1 MPAPIPIWRRC
12 RAIFPGVFILGP
24 TKPPNTGPR
33 MDFFRQFRSHF
44 LYAGLFSFFINLIL
58 LVPPLYMIQVFD
70 RVLVSRSAETL
81 LMLTLAAVGTLVML
95 FLLDALRSALLLS
108 AGGLID
114 RLLGER
120 VISALISNAS
130 KVNRAESVHG
140 LRDVSLMRNF
150 LGGASIIALFDLPWG
165 IFFVLFTFFFHPL
178 LGMIALLSVA
188 ALFALA
194 WSNEKLN
201 RADLEKVQVDGRRA
215 GQFIDQGL
223 RNADVVNA
231 LGMRRGFVQRWER
244 MNAPVLEG
252 QEETGQRMGRINS
265 LSKALRQL
273 VQIIMMAA
281 GAWLVVADNMT
292 AGVMLASTIILG
304 RALAP
309 FESLL
314 ANWNNLVGAR
324 AAYARLKPHL
334 EQKILPPEVRLP
346 APEGRV
352 AVERVTLAGATPDRP
367 IIRGVAFELAP
378 GESVAI
384 IGPSASGKSSLAR
397 LIIGVW
403 TPTTGA
409 VRLDGAEIAKL
420 DRDHIGP
427 YLGYLP
433 QDVELFPG
441 TVAENIARLGE
452 LDSEAVVQA
461 AQYAQA
467 HELILRL
474 PQGYDTRVAERGL
487 NLSGGQRQRL
497 AIARAFV
504 RNAPILVLDEATAA
518 LDAQSEAEVQVA
530 IERLEENRT
539 VICVAHRLS
548 TLRKMDRIIVL
559 SAGRIVEDG
568 TFAGLVQSGGRF
580 ADMARRQGVGI

>member
-1 MPAPIPIWRRC
+1 
-12 RAIFPGVFILGP
+12 
-24 TKPPNTGPR
+24 

-44 LYAGLFSFFINLIL
+44 LYAGLFSFVINLIL

-70 RVLVSRSAETL
+70 RVLMSRSTETL
-81 LMLTLAAVGTLVML
+81 LMLTLAAMGTLVML

-165 IFFVLFTFFFHPL
+165 VFFVLFTFFFHPL

-273 VQIIMMAA
+273 VQIIMMGA

-346 APEGRV
+346 APEGRI

-452 LDSEAVVQA
+452 LDSEAVVKA

-474 PQGYDTRVAERGL
+474 PQGYETQIGGGS
-487 NLSGGQRQRL
+487 NSLSGGQMQRIGL
-497 AIARAFV
+497 ARALYGQPRLV
-504 RNAPILVLDEATAA
+504 VLDEPNAN
-518 LDAQSEAEVQVA
+518 LDAEGEASLQQVVR
-530 IERLEENRT
+530 RLRQDKVTLVLVTHRPALLDQIDKVLVMREGSQDAFGPREE
-539 VICVAHRLS
+539 ILA
-548 TLRKMDRIIVL
+548 KVL
-559 SAGRIVEDG
+559 PMR
-568 TFAGLVQSGGRF
+568 Q
-580 ADMARRQGVGI
+580 ARGS

>member
-1 MPAPIPIWRRC
+1 
-12 RAIFPGVFILGP
+12 
-24 TKPPNTGPR
+24 
-33 MDFFRQFRSHF
+33 MDFFRQFRMHF
-44 LYAGLFSFFINLIL
+44 LYAGIFSFVINLIL

-70 RVLVSRSAETL
+70 RVLVSRSQETL
-81 LMLTLAAVGTLVML
+81 LMLTIGAVGMLVML
-95 FLLDALRSALLLS
+95 FLLDSLRSALLLS
-108 AGGLID
+108 AGGMID

-120 VISALISNAS
+120 VISALIQNAG

-140 LRDVSLMRNF
+140 LRDVSLLRNF

-165 IFFVLFTFFFHPL
+165 IFFVLFTFFFHAL
-178 LGMIALLSVA
+178 LGVIALLSVA
-188 ALFALA
+188 ALFVLT

-223 RNADVVNA
+223 RNADVLNA
-231 LGMRRGFVQRWER
+231 LGMRRGFVRRWER
-244 MNAPVLEG
+244 MNSPVLEG

-273 VQIIMMAA
+273 VQIVMMAA
-281 GAWLVVADNMT
+281 GAWLVIADNMT
-292 AGVMLASTIILG
+292 SGVMLASTIILG

-334 EQKILPPEVRLP
+334 EQKLLPPEVRLP

-352 AVERVTLAGATPDRP
+352 SVERVTLAGATADRP
-367 IIRGVAFELAP
+367 IIRGVAFELAA
-378 GESVAI
+378 GDSLAI

-397 LIIGVW
+397 LIIGIW

-452 LDSEAVVQA
+452 LDSDAVVKA

-467 HELILRL
+467 HDLILRL
-474 PQGYDTRVAERGL
+474 PQGYETPIGGGS
-487 NLSGGQRQRL
+487 NTLSGGQMQRIGL
-497 AIARAFV
+497 ARALYGQPKLV
-504 RNAPILVLDEATAA
+504 VLDEPNAN
-518 LDAQSEAEVQVA
+518 LDAEGEASLQQVVRRLRQDKITLVLVTHRPSLLDH
-530 IERLEENRT
+530 IEKVLVMREGAQEAFGPREE
-539 VICVAHRLS
+539 ILA
-548 TLRKMDRIIVL
+548 KVL
-559 SAGRIVEDG
+559 PMR
-568 TFAGLVQSGGRF
+568 Q
-580 ADMARRQGVGI
+580 ARSS

>member
-1 MPAPIPIWRRC
+1 
-12 RAIFPGVFILGP
+12 
-24 TKPPNTGPR
+24 
-33 MDFFRQFRSHF
+33 MDFFRQFRTHF
-44 LYAGLFSFFINLIL
+44 LYAGIFSFVINLIL

-70 RVLVSRSAETL
+70 RVLVSRSQETL

-95 FLLDALRSALLLS
+95 FLLDSLRSALLLS
-108 AGGLID
+108 AGGMID

-120 VISALISNAS
+120 VISALIQNAG

-140 LRDVSLMRNF
+140 LRDVSLLRNF

-165 IFFVLFTFFFHPL
+165 IFFVLFTFFFHTL
-178 LGMIALLSVA
+178 LGVIALLSVA
-188 ALFALA
+188 ALFALT

-201 RADLEKVQVDGRRA
+201 RADLEKVQIDGRRA

-223 RNADVVNA
+223 RNADVLNA
-231 LGMRRGFVQRWER
+231 LGMRRGFVRRWER
-244 MNAPVLEG
+244 MNGPVLEG

-281 GAWLVVADNMT
+281 GAWLVIAGNMT
-292 AGVMLASTIILG
+292 SGVMLASTIILG

-334 EQKILPPEVRLP
+334 EQKLLPPEVRLP

-352 AVERVTLAGATPDRP
+352 SVERVTLAGATADRP
-367 IIRGVAFELAP
+367 IIRGVAFELAA
-378 GESVAI
+378 GDSLAI

-397 LIIGVW
+397 LIIGIW

-452 LDSEAVVQA
+452 LDSDAVVKA
-461 AQYAQA
+461 AQYAEA
-467 HELILRL
+467 HDLILRL
-474 PQGYDTRVAERGL
+474 PQGYETPIGGGS
-487 NLSGGQRQRL
+487 NTLSGGQMQRIGL
-497 AIARAFV
+497 ARALYGQPKLV
-504 RNAPILVLDEATAA
+504 VLDEPNAN
-518 LDAQSEAEVQVA
+518 LDAEGEASLQQVVRRLRQDKITLVLVTHRPSLLDH
-530 IERLEENRT
+530 IE
-539 VICVAHRLS
+539 
-548 TLRKMDRIIVL
+548 KVL
-559 SAGRIVEDG
+559 VMREGAQEAFGPRDEILAKV
-568 TFAGLVQSGGRF
+568 LPMRQ
-580 ADMARRQGVGI
+580 ARSN

>member
-1 MPAPIPIWRRC
+1 
-12 RAIFPGVFILGP
+12 
-24 TKPPNTGPR
+24 

-44 LYAGLFSFFINLIL
+44 LYAGLFSFVINLIL

-70 RVLVSRSAETL
+70 RVLVSRSTETL

-201 RADLEKVQVDGRRA
+201 RADLEKVQIDGRRA

-273 VQIIMMAA
+273 VQIIMMGA

-346 APEGRV
+346 APEGRI
-352 AVERVTLAGATPDRP
+352 AVERVSLAGATPDRP

-378 GESVAI
+378 GESLAI

-474 PQGYDTRVAERGL
+474 PQGYETQIGGGS
-487 NLSGGQRQRL
+487 NSLSGGQMQRIGL
-497 AIARAFV
+497 ARALYGQPRLV
-504 RNAPILVLDEATAA
+504 VLDEPNAN
-518 LDAQSEAEVQVA
+518 LDAEGEASLQQVVR
-530 IERLEENRT
+530 RLRQDKVTLVLVTHRPALLDQIDKVLVMREGSQDAFGPREE
-539 VICVAHRLS
+539 ILA
-548 TLRKMDRIIVL
+548 KVL
-559 SAGRIVEDG
+559 PMR
-568 TFAGLVQSGGRF
+568 Q
-580 ADMARRQGVGI
+580 ARGS

>member
-1 MPAPIPIWRRC
+1 
-12 RAIFPGVFILGP
+12 
-24 TKPPNTGPR
+24 
-33 MDFFRQFRSHF
+33 MDFFRQFRTHF
-44 LYAGLFSFFINLIL
+44 LYAGIFSFVINLIL

-70 RVLVSRSAETL
+70 RVLVSRSQETL

-95 FLLDALRSALLLS
+95 FLLDSLRSALLLS
-108 AGGLID
+108 AGGMID

-120 VISALISNAS
+120 VISALIQNAG

-140 LRDVSLMRNF
+140 LRDVSLLRNF

-165 IFFVLFTFFFHPL
+165 IFFVLFTFFFHAL
-178 LGMIALLSVA
+178 LGVIALLSVV
-188 ALFALA
+188 ALFALT

-201 RADLEKVQVDGRRA
+201 RADLEKVQIDGRRA

-223 RNADVVNA
+223 RNADVLNA
-231 LGMRRGFVQRWER
+231 LGMRRGFVRRWER
-244 MNAPVLEG
+244 MNSPVLEG

-281 GAWLVVADNMT
+281 GAWLVIADNMT
-292 AGVMLASTIILG
+292 SGVMLAATIILG

-324 AAYARLKPHL
+324 AAYGRLKPHL
-334 EQKILPPEVRLP
+334 EQKLLPPEVRLP

-352 AVERVTLAGATPDRP
+352 SVERVTLAGATADRP
-367 IIRGVAFELAP
+367 IIRGVAFELAA
-378 GESVAI
+378 GDSLAI

-397 LIIGVW
+397 LIIGIW

-452 LDSEAVVQA
+452 LDSDAVVKA

-467 HELILRL
+467 HDLILRL
-474 PQGYDTRVAERGL
+474 PQGYETPIGGGS
-487 NLSGGQRQRL
+487 NTLSGGQMQRIGL
-497 AIARAFV
+497 ARALYGQPKLV
-504 RNAPILVLDEATAA
+504 VLDEPNAN
-518 LDAQSEAEVQVA
+518 LDAEGEASLQQVVRRLRQEKITLVLVTHRPSLLDH
-530 IERLEENRT
+530 IE
-539 VICVAHRLS
+539 
-548 TLRKMDRIIVL
+548 KVL
-559 SAGRIVEDG
+559 VMREGAQEAFGPRDEILAKV
-568 TFAGLVQSGGRF
+568 LPMRQ
-580 ADMARRQGVGI
+580 ARGN

>member
-1 MPAPIPIWRRC
+1 
-12 RAIFPGVFILGP
+12 
-24 TKPPNTGPR
+24 
-33 MDFFRQFRSHF
+33 MDFFRQFRTHF
-44 LYAGLFSFFINLIL
+44 LYAGIFSFVINLIL

-70 RVLVSRSAETL
+70 RVLVSRSQETL

-95 FLLDALRSALLLS
+95 FLLDSLRSALLLS
-108 AGGLID
+108 AGGMID

-120 VISALISNAS
+120 VISALIQNAG

-140 LRDVSLMRNF
+140 LRDVSLLRNF

-165 IFFVLFTFFFHPL
+165 IFFVLFTFFFHVL
-178 LGMIALLSVA
+178 LGVIALLSVA
-188 ALFALA
+188 ALFALT

-201 RADLEKVQVDGRRA
+201 RSDLEKVQIDGRRA

-223 RNADVVNA
+223 RNADVLNA
-231 LGMRRGFVQRWER
+231 LGMRRGFVRRWER
-244 MNAPVLEG
+244 MNGPVLEG

-281 GAWLVVADNMT
+281 GAWLVIAGNMT
-292 AGVMLASTIILG
+292 SGVMLASTIILG

-334 EQKILPPEVRLP
+334 EQKLLPPEVRLP

-352 AVERVTLAGATPDRP
+352 SVERVTLAGATADRP
-367 IIRGVAFELAP
+367 IIRGVAFELAA
-378 GESVAI
+378 GDSLAI

-397 LIIGVW
+397 LIIGIW

-452 LDSEAVVQA
+452 LDSDAVVKA
-461 AQYAQA
+461 AQYAEA
-467 HELILRL
+467 HDLILRL
-474 PQGYDTRVAERGL
+474 PQGYETPIGGGS
-487 NLSGGQRQRL
+487 NTLSGGQMQRIGL
-497 AIARAFV
+497 ARALYGQPKLV
-504 RNAPILVLDEATAA
+504 VLDEPNAN
-518 LDAQSEAEVQVA
+518 LDAEGEASLQQVVRRLRQDKITLVLVTHRPSLLDH
-530 IERLEENRT
+530 IE
-539 VICVAHRLS
+539 
-548 TLRKMDRIIVL
+548 KVL
-559 SAGRIVEDG
+559 VMREGAQEAFGPRDEILAKV
-568 TFAGLVQSGGRF
+568 LP
-580 ADMARRQGVGI
+580 MRQVRSN

>member
-1 MPAPIPIWRRC
+1 
-12 RAIFPGVFILGP
+12 
-24 TKPPNTGPR
+24 
-33 MDFFRQFRSHF
+33 MDFFRQFRTHF
-44 LYAGLFSFFINLIL
+44 LYAGLFSFFINLVL

-70 RVLVSRSAETL
+70 RVLVSRSTE
-81 LMLTLAAVGTLVML
+81 TLVML
-95 FLLDALRSALLLS
+95 TIGACGLLAMMFMLDALRSILLLS
-108 AGGLID
+108 AGGMVD

-120 VISALISNAS
+120 VISTLIQSAG

-140 LRDVSLMRNF
+140 LRDVSLLRNF

-165 IFFVLFTFFFHPL
+165 VFFVLFIFLFHPL
-178 LGMIALLSVA
+178 LGVIALLSVG
-188 ALFALA
+188 ALFALT
-194 WSNEKLN
+194 WGNEKMN
-201 RADLEKVQVDGRRA
+201 RGALEKMQLDGRRA

-223 RNADVVNA
+223 RNADVLNA

-252 QEETGQRMGRINS
+252 QEQTGQRMSGINS
-265 LSKALRQL
+265 LSKVLRQL
-273 VQIIMMAA
+273 VQILMMAA

-292 AGVMLASTIILG
+292 SGVMLASTVILG

-314 ANWNNLVGAR
+314 GNWNNLVGAR
-324 AAYARLKPHL
+324 AAYGRLKPHL
-334 EQKILPPEVRLP
+334 EQRLMPPEIRLP
-346 APEGRV
+346 APEGRI
-352 AVERVTLAGATPDRP
+352 AVERVTLAGSTPDRP
-367 IIRGVAFELAP
+367 IIRGVAFELAA
-378 GESVAI
+378 GELLAV

-397 LIIGVW
+397 LLIGVW

-441 TVAENIARLGE
+441 TVAENISRLGE
-452 LDSEAVVQA
+452 MNSEQVVQA

-474 PQGYDTRVAERGL
+474 PQGYDTVIGGGSFA
-487 NLSGGQRQRL
+487 LSGGQMQRIGL
-497 AIARAFV
+497 ARALYGQPRFV
-504 RNAPILVLDEATAA
+504 VLDEPNAN
-518 LDAQSEAEVQVA
+518 LDAEGEASLQQVVRRLHQDKVTLVLVTHRPSLLEHIDKVLVMRDGSQEAFGQRDEVLAKVLPMRQA
-530 IERLEENRT
+530 RT
-539 VICVAHRLS
+539 
-548 TLRKMDRIIVL
+548 T
-559 SAGRIVEDG
+559 
-568 TFAGLVQSGGRF
+568 
-580 ADMARRQGVGI
+580 

>member
-24 TKPPNTGPR
+24 TKPLNTGPR

-44 LYAGLFSFFINLIL
+44 LYAGLFSFVINLIL

-81 LMLTLAAVGTLVML
+81 LMLTLAAMGTLVML

-165 IFFVLFTFFFHPL
+165 VFFVLFTFFFHPL

-474 PQGYDTRVAERGL
+474 PQGYETQIGGGS
-487 NLSGGQRQRL
+487 NSLSGGQMQRIGL
-497 AIARAFV
+497 ARALYGQPRLV
-504 RNAPILVLDEATAA
+504 VLDEPNAN
-518 LDAQSEAEVQVA
+518 LDAEGEASLQQVVR
-530 IERLEENRT
+530 RLRQDKVTLVLVTHRPALLDQIDKVLVMREGSQDAFGPREE
-539 VICVAHRLS
+539 ILA
-548 TLRKMDRIIVL
+548 KVL
-559 SAGRIVEDG
+559 PMR
-568 TFAGLVQSGGRF
+568 Q
-580 ADMARRQGVGI
+580 ARGS

>member
-1 MPAPIPIWRRC
+1 
-12 RAIFPGVFILGP
+12 
-24 TKPPNTGPR
+24 
-33 MDFFRQFRSHF
+33 MDFFRQFRTHF
-44 LYAGLFSFFINLIL
+44 LYAGIFSFVINLIL

-70 RVLVSRSAETL
+70 RVLVSRSQETL

-95 FLLDALRSALLLS
+95 FLLDSLRSALLLS
-108 AGGLID
+108 AGGMID

-120 VISALISNAS
+120 VISALIQNAG

-140 LRDVSLMRNF
+140 LRDVSLLRNF

-165 IFFVLFTFFFHPL
+165 IFFVLFTFFFHTL
-178 LGMIALLSVA
+178 LGVIALLSVA
-188 ALFALA
+188 ALFALT
-194 WSNEKLN
+194 WTNEKLN
-201 RADLEKVQVDGRRA
+201 RADLEKVQIDGRRA

-223 RNADVVNA
+223 RNADVLNA
-231 LGMRRGFVQRWER
+231 LGMRRGFVRRWER
-244 MNAPVLEG
+244 MNSPVLEG

-273 VQIIMMAA
+273 VQVIMMAA
-281 GAWLVVADNMT
+281 GAWLVIADNMT
-292 AGVMLASTIILG
+292 SGVMLAATIILG

-334 EQKILPPEVRLP
+334 EQKLLPPEVRLP

-352 AVERVTLAGATPDRP
+352 SVERVTLAGATADRP
-367 IIRGVAFELAP
+367 IIRGVAFELAA
-378 GESVAI
+378 GDSLAI

-397 LIIGVW
+397 LIIGIW

-452 LDSEAVVQA
+452 LDSDAVVKA

-467 HELILRL
+467 HDLILRL
-474 PQGYDTRVAERGL
+474 PQGYETPIGGGS
-487 NLSGGQRQRL
+487 NTLSGGQMQRIGL
-497 AIARAFV
+497 ARALYGQPKLV
-504 RNAPILVLDEATAA
+504 VLDEPNAN
-518 LDAQSEAEVQVA
+518 LDAEGEASLQQVVRRLRQEKITLVLVTHRPSLLDH
-530 IERLEENRT
+530 IEKVLVMREGAQEAFGPREE
-539 VICVAHRLS
+539 ILA
-548 TLRKMDRIIVL
+548 KVL
-559 SAGRIVEDG
+559 PMR
-568 TFAGLVQSGGRF
+568 Q
-580 ADMARRQGVGI
+580 ARGN

>member
-452 LDSEAVVQA
+452 LDSEAVVKA

-474 PQGYDTRVAERGL
+474 PQGYETQIGGGS
-487 NLSGGQRQRL
+487 NSLSGGQMQRIGL
-497 AIARAFV
+497 ARALYGQPRLV
-504 RNAPILVLDEATAA
+504 VLDEPNAN
-518 LDAQSEAEVQVA
+518 LDAEGEASLQQVVR
-530 IERLEENRT
+530 RLRQDKVTLVLVTHRPALLDQIDKVLVMREGSQDAFGPREE
-539 VICVAHRLS
+539 ILA
-548 TLRKMDRIIVL
+548 KVL
-559 SAGRIVEDG
+559 PMR
-568 TFAGLVQSGGRF
+568 Q
-580 ADMARRQGVGI
+580 ARGN

>member
-1 MPAPIPIWRRC
+1 
-12 RAIFPGVFILGP
+12 
-24 TKPPNTGPR
+24 
-33 MDFFRQFRSHF
+33 MDFFRQFRTHF
-44 LYAGLFSFFINLIL
+44 LYAGIFSFVINLIL

-70 RVLVSRSAETL
+70 RVLVSRSQETL

-95 FLLDALRSALLLS
+95 FLLDSLRSALLLS
-108 AGGLID
+108 AGGMID

-120 VISALISNAS
+120 VISALIQNAG

-140 LRDVSLMRNF
+140 LRDVSLLRNF

-165 IFFVLFTFFFHPL
+165 IFFVLFTFFFHTL
-178 LGMIALLSVA
+178 LGVIALLSVA
-188 ALFALA
+188 ALFALT

-201 RADLEKVQVDGRRA
+201 RADLEKVQIDGRRA

-223 RNADVVNA
+223 RNADVLNA
-231 LGMRRGFVQRWER
+231 LGMRRGFVRRWER
-244 MNAPVLEG
+244 MNSPVLEG

-273 VQIIMMAA
+273 VQVIMMAA
-281 GAWLVVADNMT
+281 GAWLVIADNMT
-292 AGVMLASTIILG
+292 SGVMLAATIILG

-334 EQKILPPEVRLP
+334 EQKLLPPEVRLP

-352 AVERVTLAGATPDRP
+352 SVERVTLAGATADRP
-367 IIRGVAFELAP
+367 IIRGVAFELAA
-378 GESVAI
+378 GDSLAI

-397 LIIGVW
+397 LIIGIW

-409 VRLDGAEIAKL
+409 VRLDGAELAKL

-452 LDSEAVVQA
+452 LDSDAVVKA

-467 HELILRL
+467 HDLILRL
-474 PQGYDTRVAERGL
+474 PQGYETPIGGGS
-487 NLSGGQRQRL
+487 NTLSGGQMQRIGL
-497 AIARAFV
+497 ARALYGQPKLV
-504 RNAPILVLDEATAA
+504 VLDEPNAN
-518 LDAQSEAEVQVA
+518 LDAEGEASLQQVVRRLRQEKITLVLVTHRPSLLDH
-530 IERLEENRT
+530 IEKVLVMREGAQEAFGPREE
-539 VICVAHRLS
+539 ILA
-548 TLRKMDRIIVL
+548 KVL
-559 SAGRIVEDG
+559 PMR
-568 TFAGLVQSGGRF
+568 Q
-580 ADMARRQGVGI
+580 ARGN

>member
-1 MPAPIPIWRRC
+1 
-12 RAIFPGVFILGP
+12 
-24 TKPPNTGPR
+24 
-33 MDFFRQFRSHF
+33 MDFFRQFRTHF
-44 LYAGLFSFFINLIL
+44 LYAGLFSFFINLVL

-70 RVLVSRSAETL
+70 RVLVSRSTE
-81 LMLTLAAVGTLVML
+81 TLVML
-95 FLLDALRSALLLS
+95 TIGACGMLAMMFMLDSLRSILLLS
-108 AGGLID
+108 AGGMVD

-120 VISALISNAS
+120 VISALIQSAG

-140 LRDVSLMRNF
+140 LRDVSLLRNF

-165 IFFVLFTFFFHPL
+165 VFFVLFIFLFHPL
-178 LGMIALLSVA
+178 LGIIALLSVG
-188 ALFALA
+188 ALFALT
-194 WSNEKLN
+194 WSNEKMN
-201 RADLEKVQVDGRRA
+201 RGALEKVQLDGRRA

-223 RNADVVNA
+223 RNADVLNA

-252 QEETGQRMGRINS
+252 QEQTGQRMSGINS
-265 LSKALRQL
+265 LSKVLRQL
-273 VQIIMMAA
+273 VQILMMAA

-292 AGVMLASTIILG
+292 SGVMLASTVILG

-314 ANWNNLVGAR
+314 GNWNNLVGAR
-324 AAYARLKPHL
+324 AAYGRLKPHL
-334 EQKILPPEVRLP
+334 EQRLMPQEIRLP
-346 APEGRV
+346 APEGRI
-352 AVERVTLAGATPDRP
+352 AVERVTLAGSTPDRP
-367 IIRGVAFELAP
+367 IIRGVAFELAA
-378 GESVAI
+378 GESLAV

-397 LIIGVW
+397 LLIGVW

-441 TVAENIARLGE
+441 TVAENISRLSE
-452 LDSEAVVQA
+452 MNSEAVVQA

-474 PQGYDTRVAERGL
+474 PQGYDTVIGGGSFA
-487 NLSGGQRQRL
+487 LSGGQMQRIGL
-497 AIARAFV
+497 ARALYGQPRFV
-504 RNAPILVLDEATAA
+504 VLDEPNAN
-518 LDAQSEAEVQVA
+518 LDAEGEASLQQVVRRLHQDKVTLVLVTHRPSLLEHIDKVLVMRDGSQEAFGQRDEVLAKVLPMRQA
-530 IERLEENRT
+530 RT
-539 VICVAHRLS
+539 
-548 TLRKMDRIIVL
+548 T
-559 SAGRIVEDG
+559 
-568 TFAGLVQSGGRF
+568 
-580 ADMARRQGVGI
+580 

>member
-12 RAIFPGVFILGP
+12 GAIFPGVFILGP
-24 TKPPNTGPR
+24 TKPPKTGPR

-44 LYAGLFSFFINLIL
+44 LYAGLFSFVINLIL

-81 LMLTLAAVGTLVML
+81 LMLTLAAMGTLVML

-165 IFFVLFTFFFHPL
+165 VFFVLFTFFFHPL

-324 AAYARLKPHL
+324 AAYTRLKPHL

-474 PQGYDTRVAERGL
+474 PQGYETQIGGGS
-487 NLSGGQRQRL
+487 NSLSGGQMQRIGL
-497 AIARAFV
+497 ARALYGQPRLV
-504 RNAPILVLDEATAA
+504 VLDEPNAN
-518 LDAQSEAEVQVA
+518 LDAEGEASLQQVVR
-530 IERLEENRT
+530 RLRQDKVTLVLVTHRPALLDQIDKVLVMREGSQDAFGPREE
-539 VICVAHRLS
+539 ILA
-548 TLRKMDRIIVL
+548 KVL
-559 SAGRIVEDG
+559 PMR
-568 TFAGLVQSGGRF
+568 Q
-580 ADMARRQGVGI
+580 ARGS

>member
-1 MPAPIPIWRRC
+1 
-12 RAIFPGVFILGP
+12 
-24 TKPPNTGPR
+24 
-33 MDFFRQFRSHF
+33 MDFFRQFRTHF
-44 LYAGLFSFFINLIL
+44 LYAGLFSFFINLVL

-70 RVLVSRSAETL
+70 RVLVSRSTE
-81 LMLTLAAVGTLVML
+81 TLVML
-95 FLLDALRSALLLS
+95 TIGACGMLAMMFMLDALRSILLLS
-108 AGGLID
+108 AGGMVD

-120 VISALISNAS
+120 VISTLIQSAG

-140 LRDVSLMRNF
+140 LRDVSLLRNF

-165 IFFVLFTFFFHPL
+165 VFFVLFIFLFHPL
-178 LGMIALLSVA
+178 LGIIALLSVG
-188 ALFALA
+188 ALFALT
-194 WSNEKLN
+194 WGNEKMN
-201 RADLEKVQVDGRRA
+201 RGALEKMQLDGRRA

-223 RNADVVNA
+223 RNADVLNA

-252 QEETGQRMGRINS
+252 QEQTGQRMSGINS
-265 LSKALRQL
+265 LSKVLRQL
-273 VQIIMMAA
+273 VQILMMAA

-292 AGVMLASTIILG
+292 SGVMLASTVILG

-314 ANWNNLVGAR
+314 GNWNNLVGAR
-324 AAYARLKPHL
+324 AAYGRLKPHL
-334 EQKILPPEVRLP
+334 EQRLMPPEIQLP
-346 APEGRV
+346 APEGRI
-352 AVERVTLAGATPDRP
+352 AVERVTLAGSTPDRP
-367 IIRGVAFELAP
+367 IIRGVAFELAA
-378 GESVAI
+378 GESLAV

-397 LIIGVW
+397 LLIGVW

-441 TVAENIARLGE
+441 TVAENISRLGE
-452 LDSEAVVQA
+452 MNSGAVVQA

-474 PQGYDTRVAERGL
+474 PQGYDTVIGGGSFA
-487 NLSGGQRQRL
+487 LSGGQMQRIGL
-497 AIARAFV
+497 ARALYGQPRFV
-504 RNAPILVLDEATAA
+504 VLDEPNAN
-518 LDAQSEAEVQVA
+518 LDAEGEASLQQVVRRLHQDKVTLVLVTHRPSLLEHIDKVLVMRDGSQEAFGQRDEVLAKVLPMRQA
-530 IERLEENRT
+530 RT
-539 VICVAHRLS
+539 
-548 TLRKMDRIIVL
+548 T
-559 SAGRIVEDG
+559 
-568 TFAGLVQSGGRF
+568 
-580 ADMARRQGVGI
+580 